1 MNICNHSQA
10 GAITLIPGLPGLV
23 GLGWRWLGA
32 LVKFPAP
39 SAATRRRKLGEK
51 VSFPRVEQKTRLV
64 QTSPAAGDG
73 QPRAFRKHPGNAAE
87 NGHNSLLR

>member
-10 GAITLIPGLPGLV
+10 GAVTLIPGLPGLV

-39 SAATRRRKLGEK
+39 SAAVGRRKLREK
-51 VSFPRVEQKTRLV
+51 VSFPGVERKTRLV
-64 QTSPAAGDG
+64 QTSPAARDG
-73 QPRAFRKHPGNAAE
+73 EPRAFCKHLGNAAE
-87 NGHNSLLR
+87 NGHNSLL